1 MKALSPILYGKRN
14 KSKVFASINS
24 IAIAV
29 MFLFILYNILQSMT
43 NTEYRNS
50 IPKYR
55 NAAEITSYGQDS
67 ANDFL
72 IKQIN
77 ENENIERLISTRFDY
92 TLRITFPG
100 SQDQSVVKPLKKDD
114 VNYFMN
120 KEGIKLVEGRL
131 PKEGTKEIA
140 INKNVAMNRNIKIGD
155 LVGDSI
161 NKFDSLPGEYK
172 IVGVLESEAFISIVQ
187 ANDGDFNSFY
197 AFAKDGKEDSF
208 EKYINSLPKDK
219 LNITTEA
226 SAYKHFKSVMGA
238 LRVIDIIAILSI
250 VVMVVTV
257 GSSKYAQY
265 YNRKDEFGVLNAI
278 GYNKHFILSKTLKE
292 VSLTNAV
299 GFVIGIVISLI
310 ISILMKKFFWNPM
323 GADGCLFTM
332 KGLIVAFFIP
342 MFTILFSIIPINN
355 LINRLDPIRMIEK
368 N

>member
-1 MKALSPILYGKRN
+1 MKALSPVLYGKRN

-67 ANDFL
+67 GDDFL

-77 ENENIERLISTRFDY
+77 ENVERLVSTRFDY

-114 VNYFMN
+114 VKYFMN

-140 INKNVAMNRNIKIGD
+140 INKNVAMNRNIKLGD

-172 IVGVLESEAFISIVQ
+172 IVGVLESEAFISIIQ
-187 ANDGDFNSFY
+187 ANDEVFNSFY

-265 YNRKDEFGVLNAI
+265 YNRKEEFGVLNAI

-292 VSLTNAV
+292 VSMTNVV
-299 GFVIGIVISLI
+299 GFVSGLLIALI

-332 KGLIVAFFIP
+332 KGLIVASFIP

-355 LINRLDPIRMIEK
+355 LINKLDPIRMIEK